1 LVRRSRR
8 SALLAA
14 AVVVTVVF
22 GYFAVRDVEPEQVAD
37 ALREANL
44 WWLLPALLLLAVSL
58 ALRALRWRYLF
69 APETR
74 PPLGPVTASMLVG
87 LALNNLL
94 PLRAG
99 EAARIVALNRATQ
112 TSRAEILSTV
122 ALERALDVLCLLLLL
137 FVALP
142 FLPEVSWVGAAA
154 VLALVVAL
162 GLAVVMVV
170 LALFGE
176 RPVRAVLRPLARFRF
191 LHPERLEHVADNL
204 VHGLA
209 GLRRR
214 RLAFA
219 GVAWTTLSWVLLSV
233 SFWLVT
239 LCFDLDL
246 PVVSGLL
253 VLTAVGL
260 SLVLP
265 AGPASVGVFEA
276 AVIVALGAYDVP
288 RADALTYAIVL
299 HALNFFPYLIAG
311 AVAVGYTRPRR

>member
-1 LVRRSRR
+1 VRSHRR
-8 SALLAA
+8 AALLAA

-22 GYFAVRDVEPEQVAD
+22 GYFAVKDVKPQQVAD

-44 WWLLPALLLLAVSL
+44 WWLLPALLLMAVSL
-58 ALRALRWRYLF
+58 FLRALRWRYLF

-74 PPLGPVTASMLVG
+74 PPLTPVTASMLVG

-209 GLRRR
+209 GIRRR
-214 RLAFA
+214 RLAFG

-299 HALNFFPYLIAG
+299 HALNFFPYLVAG
-311 AVAVGYTRPRR
+311 AVAVKYTRPRR

>member
-1 LVRRSRR
+1 VRPHRR
-8 SALLAA
+8 AALLAA

-22 GYFAVRDVEPEQVAD
+22 GYFAVKDVKPQEVAD

-58 ALRALRWRYLF
+58 FLRALRWRYLF

-74 PPLGPVTASMLVG
+74 PPLTPVTASMLVG

-214 RLAFA
+214 RLAFG

>member
-1 LVRRSRR
+1 VRRTRR
-8 SALLAA
+8 AALLAA

-22 GYFAVRDVEPEQVAD
+22 GYFAVKDVKPQQVAD
-37 ALREANL
+37 ALDEANL

-74 PPLGPVTASMLVG
+74 PPFAPVTASMLVG

-170 LALFGE
+170 LAFFGA

-219 GVAWTTLSWVLLSV
+219 GVAWTTLSWVLLSF

-311 AVAVGYTRPRR
+311 AVAVRYTRPRR